1 MATKGPV
8 CGVENCR
15 SRRYEEGDDGRLYCQ
30 NGHQQAAVVR
40 GEDDDDYISAART
53 VTRKK
58 KTAEEEDKTSDKI
71 FKGPQAFD
79 LYLKCLQLVLR
90 HQLWFLVRDKGLPAE
105 LEALVYDL
113 WSLRIAQLED
123 KIASNEDP
131 SSNPQSQSQVFN
143 TLESGDDATDTEK
156 GHVSSMMRK
165 RDRRLSTAPNLNDC
179 VLLCYLG
186 ITTLRLPFTP
196 GDLYAWVADGKLAYC
211 RAIKLLPLAM
221 RDRLPPTYRANLDP
235 IAPLTYTRFYR
246 TLTDLQTS
254 YDADHGILWPP
265 LNFSLLSY
273 RYLRELALPLELYA
287 ATKRLGD
294 LLGYDF
300 APHYEGKKRLGIRHL
315 PEAQLVSCIIVC
327 IKILYPFDQ
336 EQRQWGL
343 STQHTMT
350 AMNWDVWCKE
360 MRVADDGKEVA
371 SVGFTSEEMAKL
383 QEKDVFA
390 MDTAE
395 MDQYLD
401 YYADTYLDDAE
412 IQRTKDTDDF
422 RNALYNM
429 FPVDSETKHP
439 TKPTYQKL
447 PLHHEFDVV
456 KAVHSAMEPVPN
468 VADEDGQ
475 TLRAGQ
481 AYPRWRTRGEL
492 PEAARLL
499 FEKARRLAGLSMN
512 MLILAVGFTEARI
525 EQWKRLQRQ
534 TTDG

>member
-360 MRVADDGKEVA
+360 MR
-371 SVGFTSEEMAKL
+371 
-383 QEKDVFA
+383 
-390 MDTAE
+390 
-395 MDQYLD
+395 
-401 YYADTYLDDAE
+401 
-412 IQRTKDTDDF
+412 
-422 RNALYNM
+422 
-429 FPVDSETKHP
+429 
-439 TKPTYQKL
+439 L